1 MTLPGRSRIDRGSY
15 GGKLGRNRCG
25 ALVVIVRLYL
35 PAHAAAQAVDVSA
48 VCWRPQPR
56 AQCRT
61 FLLANVGIHA
71 RLREVS
77 AGGEGPAAVVL
88 DYGLMVNVTSRDAVG
103 ASVFASLETNDAV
116 GPAIHY
122 RRWVRWELFVRLGAW
137 RASERQAIRGVRAPE
152 GASRLFARSG
162 TAAKTHPSPVDD
174 VHDDFMRAG
183 DEHAVWGHGWPRTR
197 WAPRCVGHRRGV
209 GRGPRVHALLLLDPL
224 ATDSP
229 VPRSIRG

>member
-35 PAHAAAQAVDVSA
+35 PAHAAAQAVDGSA
-48 VCWRPQPR
+48 VCWRPEPR

-122 RRWVRWELFVRLGAW
+122 RRWFDGNSSFDLALGVPVNGKQSGVLGLLKVHP
-137 RASERQAIRGVRAPE
+137 ASSLGLALRPKLIR
-152 GASRLFARSG
+152 ARSTTCTTTSCVPVTSMRFG
-162 TAAKTHPSPVDD
+162 ATAGLELDGPP
-174 VHDDFMRAG
+174 
-183 DEHAVWGHGWPRTR
+183 AVWVT
-197 WAPRCVGHRRGV
+197 GV
-209 GRGPRVHALLLLDPL
+209 GLVAVLVFTRFCC
-224 ATDSP
+224 
-229 VPRSIRG
+229 SIH